1 MRASRILATRPER
14 AIIAIASLCEERVEA
29 LVPAASANT
38 TFVPPRLS
46 PLSSLPPQTPYT
58 VSSSPMRPSEVHMPV
73 PDEKSPSQ
81 LSTTGPTSTDATARS
96 PTSPPEHMAP
106 KRGKWTSPPPPEAPL
121 ADHSSFENRLGLG
134 LALATSS
141 TDAREQT
148 YYASS
153 SNNSEILTDEEHYE
167 ADEVRSVQS
176 MSEER
181 TSHAMGS
188 SAASPTSESLPRMS
202 PSSPLAPVPRYVN
215 TGIGVYDNH
224 PGSSRQHILPPSVRG
239 RQWVRVEEGPGPSTG
254 PSIAVASRRIDRY
267 AKSSRLNSPRRSTSG
282 PPRTSSSRDTPPS
295 FLPIALMTPLPP
307 SPLDASPPMN
317 QLPHV
322 LYETDRSK
330 DHIPRSPAIY
340 PTPAMFQQYQ
350 LSQRQ
355 DLPMTSPG
363 TYDLPHILHAP
374 ITNKR
379 RANILEVTK
388 DASTPGSI
396 PSPTATPTSHTHFPL
411 PHSHHPPSHS
421 HSHST
426 ATIVAPTP
434 PPNIVQFVHSA
445 LNDASR
451 SRSRTRSPR
460 LAHFYPG
467 DHPPAVHRSTSM
479 SPFQSISAGSGSP
492 APSSDSSQYDAST
505 SPLST
510 SPSSPT
516 RGVEMIRCSHD
527 LPSLIE
533 DSETSLE
540 EPNVV
545 NWEPPITTNAK
556 EKDETV
562 DDVLGT
568 SVHSQSQS
576 ADEL

>member
-1 MRASRILATRPER
+1 M
-14 AIIAIASLCEERVEA
+14 
-29 LVPAASANT
+29 
-38 TFVPPRLS
+38 
-46 PLSSLPPQTPYT
+46 
-58 VSSSPMRPSEVHMPV
+58 
-73 PDEKSPSQ
+73 
-81 LSTTGPTSTDATARS
+81 
-96 PTSPPEHMAP
+96 
-106 KRGKWTSPPPPEAPL
+106 
-121 ADHSSFENRLGLG
+121 
-134 LALATSS
+134 
-141 TDAREQT
+141 
-148 YYASS
+148 
-153 SNNSEILTDEEHYE
+153 
-167 ADEVRSVQS
+167 
-176 MSEER
+176 
-181 TSHAMGS
+181 
-188 SAASPTSESLPRMS
+188 
-202 PSSPLAPVPRYVN
+202 
-215 TGIGVYDNH
+215 
-224 PGSSRQHILPPSVRG
+224 
-239 RQWVRVEEGPGPSTG
+239 
-254 PSIAVASRRIDRY
+254 
-267 AKSSRLNSPRRSTSG
+267 
-282 PPRTSSSRDTPPS
+282 
-295 FLPIALMTPLPP
+295 
-307 SPLDASPPMN
+307 
-317 QLPHV
+317 
-322 LYETDRSK
+322 
-330 DHIPRSPAIY
+330 
-340 PTPAMFQQYQ
+340 
-350 LSQRQ
+350 
-355 DLPMTSPG
+355 
-363 TYDLPHILHAP
+363 PHILHAP

-516 RGVEMIRCSHD
+516 HGVEMIRCSHD